1 MSGLCKM
8 FWGLYKRESILPF
21 DHRHDIYASR
31 PNLYG
36 YYYLGDPGGNI
47 PAWVANTVIEE
58 SPFRMLTNFH
68 KLVKLDRYKGKKFGF
83 IK

>member
-1 MSGLCKM
+1 L
-8 FWGLYKRESILPF
+8 
-21 DHRHDIYASR
+21 D
-31 PNLYG
+31 

-68 KLVKLDRYKGKKFGF
+68 ALVKLDRYKNKTFAFLK
-83 IK
+83 